1 MSLDPDK
8 NNSTKTFNTLLKAE
22 FRLAR
27 NAEPLETQTKENYTH
42 SHRLFSIDLAR
53 YTQERLKQDK
63 NPEIASHVPQAVIVA
78 QLVKHLP
85 VL

>member
-27 NAEPLETQTKENYTH
+27 NVEPLETQTKENYAH
-42 SHRLFSIDLAR
+42 SLSLFSIDLAR

-63 NPEIASHVPQAVIVA
+63 NPEIEA
-78 QLVKHLP
+78 QMVKHLP